1 MKNHR
6 KRLREGYK
14 QLLCRGD
21 HYSRRQPERQRNYQ
35 CFASI
40 SDCGRSL
47 SIPIVAARQLK
58 DGVYHRRSD
67 ILFLPI
73 LLRNMSQMRIKNDKK
88 SKYNS
93 AFSHFV
99 AIYQSRQNKE
109 FPILSHI
116 HDNYLIIKLLQW
128 ARKHINTAPFNLFK
142 RKQPLKQAKK

>member
-14 QLLCRGD
+14 QLLYRGD
-21 HYSRRQPERQRNYQ
+21 HYSRRQPERQKGIIN
-35 CFASI
+35 ASI
-40 SDCGRSL
+40 TDCGRSL
-47 SIPIVAARQLK
+47 SIPVVAARQLK

-116 HDNYLIIKLLQW
+116 HDNYLIIKLLQC

>member
-1 MKNHR
+1 
-6 KRLREGYK
+6 
-14 QLLCRGD
+14 
-21 HYSRRQPERQRNYQ
+21 
-35 CFASI
+35 
-40 SDCGRSL
+40 
-47 SIPIVAARQLK
+47 
-58 DGVYHRRSD
+58 
-67 ILFLPI
+67 
-73 LLRNMSQMRIKNDKK
+73 MSQMRVKNDKK

-116 HDNYLIIKLLQW
+116 HDNYLIIKLLQL

>member
-21 HYSRRQPERQRNYQ
+21 HYSRRQPERQKGIIN
-35 CFASI
+35 ASI
-40 SDCGRSL
+40 TDCGRSL
-47 SIPIVAARQLK
+47 SIPVVAARQLK

-116 HDNYLIIKLLQW
+116 YDNYLIIKLLQG